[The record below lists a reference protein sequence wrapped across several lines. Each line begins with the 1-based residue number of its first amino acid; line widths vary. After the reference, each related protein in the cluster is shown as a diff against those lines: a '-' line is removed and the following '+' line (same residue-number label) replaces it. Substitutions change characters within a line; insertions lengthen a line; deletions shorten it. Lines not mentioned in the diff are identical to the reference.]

1 VSGDDPTERLRARFG
16 DRLRGLTDVQVEEV
30 RTAQGVERLPAAY
43 ERFLRTAGR
52 SGHALLVG
60 TDAFYP
66 VLLDVPAWTRELLE
80 ENDVAGL
87 LPPDAVTVAL
97 HQGYHASW
105 LTTWR
110 EDDPPVV
117 EYVEQ
122 EPFPAASWPSFSAF
136 LSDHLDRTIRAVDR
150 FGEWWHGSGP
160 ASA

>member
-1 VSGDDPTERLRARFG
+1 MSDPVERLRAQYG
-16 DRLRGLTDVQVEEV
+16 DRLIGLTGAEVEQV
-30 RTAQGVERLPAAY
+30 RAAQGVERLPAAY

-66 VLLDVPAWTRELLE
+66 VLLEIPAWTRELLE
-80 ENDVAGL
+80 ENHVAEL
-87 LPPDAVTVAL
+87 LPPDAVTIAL

-117 EYVEQ
+117 EYGEQ
-122 EPFPAASWPSFSAF
+122 QPFPAAGWPTFSAY
-136 LSDHLDRTIRAVDR
+136 LSDQLDRAIVAVER